1 MMRDRFVRRVVP
13 GTGRFANGKKH
24 GWP

>member
-24 GWP
+24 GWL